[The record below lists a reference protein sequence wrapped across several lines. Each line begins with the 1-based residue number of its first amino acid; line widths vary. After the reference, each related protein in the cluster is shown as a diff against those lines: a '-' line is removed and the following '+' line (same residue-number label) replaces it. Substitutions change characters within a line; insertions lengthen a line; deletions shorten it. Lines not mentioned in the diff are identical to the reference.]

1 MSGAASEPG
10 LTINSGLSDQDCCA
24 VLPLTDDVMRQ
35 LHEKHPEPQ
44 EARLG
49 RAPKWT

>member
-10 LTINSGLSDQDCCA
+10 LSDQDCCG

-35 LHEKHPEPQ
+35 LHEKHPEAQ